1 MDIFREMNLSET
13 AYITPTDEPDSFG
26 LRWWTPG
33 NEVALCGHATLA
45 STAVLS
51 AHPRYGSVEK
61 YRFQTLSGELT
72 TKKIN
77 RDDGSHVFEL
87 DFPATVPE
95 VVDGALQDDAYTVK
109 LRASLGSKF
118 KSVKQISRSKFDII
132 VEVELEDGDHLGDWD
147 LVLDPLV
154 RSLPYCAS
162 SRLAKLSLSGLQ
174 GDMKTRGVC
183 FTTLLPQSGDSEEPL
198 FHSRFFAPKL
208 GVKEDPVTGTFWSM
222 LSLEIPS
229 DIHCISRH
237 IRLAALRPRSAV
249 HQEIREEG
257 RNRIVRYP
265 RRYQAR
271 RDQIR
276 VG

>member
-1 MDIFREMNLSET
+1 MNLSET
-13 AYITPTDEPDSFG
+13 AYITPTDEPDLFG

-51 AHPRYGSVEK
+51 AHPRYGSVES

-72 TKKIN
+72 TKKID

-109 LRASLGSKF
+109 LKASLGSKF
-118 KSVKQISRSKFDII
+118 KCVKQVFRSKFDLI

-154 RSLPYCAS
+154 RRESAKFDLAWWLNCRFTDRRAIWSVEVYASRPCCPSLVTLKDPCSILGSSLPS
-162 SRLAKLSLSGLQ
+162 S
-174 GDMKTRGVC
+174 
-183 FTTLLPQSGDSEEPL
+183 E
-198 FHSRFFAPKL
+198 
-208 GVKEDPVTGTFWSM
+208 
-222 LSLEIPS
+222 
-229 DIHCISRH
+229 
-237 IRLAALRPRSAV
+237 
-249 HQEIREEG
+249 
-257 RNRIVRYP
+257 
-265 RRYQAR
+265 
-271 RDQIR
+271 
-276 VG
+276 